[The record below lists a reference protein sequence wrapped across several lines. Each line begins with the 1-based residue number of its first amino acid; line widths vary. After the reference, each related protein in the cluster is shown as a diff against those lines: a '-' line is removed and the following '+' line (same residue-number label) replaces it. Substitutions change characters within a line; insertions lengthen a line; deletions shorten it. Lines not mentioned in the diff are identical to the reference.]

1 MKVIQIAAMFYK
13 QIIDKLKKEADKRK
27 LTKSDWYSWL
37 IIVLLAIYIRF
48 RGTFLTMF
56 SDWWNLLSFCVVY
69 LIVILLIYLLEK
81 SIEYIRAVIISAI
94 VFLCAWN
101 TIYLYAYCN
110 RSTDKAIHVTVPLNG
125 YGTRPVHKVL
135 FTYKGY
141 KFEKVV
147 NLKDVISKYG
157 DNLRNICELEL
168 SLSEVDALPFFYYI
182 NYIDV
187 VRKEKINDKSKTDD
201 ND

>member
-1 MKVIQIAAMFYK
+1 M
-13 QIIDKLKKEADKRK
+13 
-27 LTKSDWYSWL
+27 YSWL
-37 IIVLLAIYIRF
+37 IIVLLAIYIHF

-56 SDWWNLLSFCVVY
+56 SDWWNLLSFSIVY
-69 LIVILLIYLLEK
+69 LIIILLIYLLEK
-81 SIEYIRAVIISAI
+81 SIEYIRAIIISAI

-110 RSTDKAIHVTVPLNG
+110 RSTDNAIHTTVPLNG

-157 DNLRNICELEL
+157 DDLKNRFELEL
-168 SLSEVDALPFFYYI
+168 SLSEVDALPNFYYI

-187 VRKEKINDKSKTDD
+187 VNLKSATNMGKCYFYRKNPK
-201 ND
+201 

>member
-1 MKVIQIAAMFYK
+1 MFYK
-13 QIIDKLKKEADKRK
+13 RIIEKLKEEANNRK
-27 LTKSDWYSWL
+27 LTKSDMYLWL

-56 SDWWNLLSFCVVY
+56 SDWWNLLSFSIVY

-81 SIEYIRAVIISAI
+81 SIEYIRAIIISAI

-110 RSTDKAIHVTVPLNG
+110 RSTDKTIHATVPLNG

-157 DNLRNICELEL
+157 DDLRNIFELEL
-168 SLSEVDALPFFYYI
+168 SLSEVDALPNFYYI

-187 VRKEKINDKSKTDD
+187 VKKEKTNDKSKTDD

>member
-1 MKVIQIAAMFYK
+1 MFYK
-13 QIIDKLKKEADKRK
+13 QIIEKLKEEADKRK
-27 LTKSDWYSWL
+27 LTKSDLYSWL

-56 SDWWNLLSFCVVY
+56 SDWWNLLSFSVIY
-69 LIVILLIYLLEK
+69 IIVILLIYLLEK
-81 SIEYIRAVIISAI
+81 SMEYIRAIIISAI

-110 RSTDKAIHVTVPLNG
+110 RSTDKAIHATVPLNG

-135 FTYKGY
+135 FTYKEY

-168 SLSEVDALPFFYYI
+168 SLSEVDALPKFYYI

-187 VRKEKINDKSKTDD
+187 VKKEKQTNDKSKTDA

>member
-1 MKVIQIAAMFYK
+1 MFYK

-27 LTKSDWYSWL
+27 LTKSNMCTWL
-37 IIVLLAIYIRF
+37 IIVLLGIYIRF
-48 RGTFLTMF
+48 SGTFLTMF
-56 SDWWNLLSFCVVY
+56 SDWWNLLSFSIVY

-81 SIEYIRAVIISAI
+81 SIGYIRAIIISAI

-110 RSTDKAIHVTVPLNG
+110 RSTNKAIHATAPLNG
-125 YGTRPVHKVL
+125 YGTRPVNKVL

-141 KFEKVV
+141 KFQKVV

-157 DNLRNICELEL
+157 DNLKNRCELEL
-168 SLSEVDALPFFYYI
+168 SLSEVDALPNFYYI

-187 VRKEKINDKSKTDD
+187 VEKTNGNSKFDAND
-201 ND
+201 

>member
-1 MKVIQIAAMFYK
+1 MC
-13 QIIDKLKKEADKRK
+13 
-27 LTKSDWYSWL
+27 TWL

-48 RGTFLTMF
+48 MGTFLTMF
-56 SDWWNLLSFCVVY
+56 SDWWNFLSFSVVY

-81 SIEYIRAVIISAI
+81 SIEYIRAIIISAI

-110 RSTDKAIHVTVPLNG
+110 RNTDKAIHATVSLN
-125 YGTRPVHKVL
+125 
-135 FTYKGY
+135 GY

-168 SLSEVDALPFFYYI
+168 SLSEVDALPIFYYI

-187 VRKEKINDKSKTDD
+187 VKKEKTNDKYKTDA